1 MTETV
6 WFVIY
11 NTIVVPLIWGTFHL
25 LAAFNQK
32 VRHGVRG
39 RKILWR
45 DLEKFLKSGAPAA
58 EATILFHSA
67 SLGEYEQVRPILR
80 KLKEKHPAWRLIVT
94 FFSPSGYE
102 NFKKDAALDL
112 AVYLPF
118 DSLRSVQRFFNRL
131 KPSVIVISKHD
142 VWPNFIWTAERRRIP
157 VLLINAT
164 LPKDS
169 KISRWP
175 GRLFYSQVYA
185 RLSGIFPASETDRK
199 EFQKLAVPEKRLRVL
214 GDTRFDQVLKR
225 AEESRSGN
233 FFPDAWRKTPFV
245 FIAGSTWPSDEEHVL
260 PALFEFSRKNP
271 EGRFVVVPHEPT
283 EHHVAELLAQF
294 EARKIPVLLYSK
306 WQKGA
311 PAASYRF
318 LLVDQIGVLANLYAY
333 SHLAYVG
340 GSFDPGVHNVMEP
353 AASANAVLFGPRILN
368 SPEAQELVRR
378 GAGFV
383 VHTSE
388 EILTVLEE
396 LVGNPQKMEEARRI
410 ARQFVLENAGATDA
424 IVREIESFV
433 SP

>member
-11 NTIVVPLIWGTFHL
+11 NTVVVPLIWGTFHL

-39 RKILWR
+39 RKTLWR
-45 DLEKFLKSGAPAA
+45 DLEKYLQLRTKDRN
-58 EATILFHSA
+58 TTLLFHSA
-67 SLGEYEQVRPILR
+67 SLGEYEQIRPILR
-80 KLKEKHPAWRLIVT
+80 KLKEKHPGWHLVVT

-118 DSLRSVQRFFNRL
+118 DSLRGVQRFFNRL
-131 KPSVIVISKHD
+131 NPSAIVISKHD

-169 KISRWP
+169 KISQWP
-175 GRLFYSQVYA
+175 GRSFYRVIYGRISA
-185 RLSGIFPASETDRK
+185 IFPASETDQREFRK
-199 EFQKLAVPEKRLRVL
+199 LGVSGNCLRVL

-233 FFPDAWRKTPFV
+233 FFPNEWRDTPFV
-245 FIAGSTWPSDEEHVL
+245 FVAGSTWPSDEEHAL
-260 PALFEFSRKNP
+260 PALFEFAQKNSDS
-271 EGRFVVVPHEPT
+271 RFVLVPHEPT
-283 EHHVAELLAQF
+283 EHHITELLMQFKAQG
-294 EARKIPVLLYSK
+294 IPVLLYSR
-306 WQKGA
+306 WQSGES
-311 PAASYRF
+311 ASDYRF
-318 LLVDQIGVLANLYAY
+318 LLVDKIGILANLYAF

-353 AASANAVLFGPRILN
+353 AASANAVLFGPKILN

-383 VHTSE
+383 VHSKE
-388 EILTVLEE
+388 EILAVLDN
-396 LVGNPQKMEEARRI
+396 LVSNPQKMAAARQI

-433 SP
+433 SN